1 MLQHSRS
8 RGVVARMSK
17 EHAEGHPRVTPGAET
32 TLEVLVCP
40 HVVFSL
46 GLAVPGHSCETNFLL
61 QKPFYLLCSQ
71 PSLASGSQRQ
81 HPCRGHRPSDTVP
94 ADFGGQWTGRAGGGA
109 GHTDPHR
116 PSLPLGLCTPPV
128 PSALAKCA
136 PHGHDSA
143 PSRWCHHAPYTQGC
157 PTPGP
162 ATQTAGTAALALAEG
177 SGSSQRGACGAR
189 RSEITAEVKETGA
202 RDGEAVRD
210 HQKSLIR
217 HTALFP
223 WPRGVGDHSAHPIS
237 SQPFH
242 MVVGLRSIPW
252 LTPHPSSV
260 LAP

>member
-1 MLQHSRS
+1 MRQTSYCRNLSTCCALSHLWLLAHRGSTHAGDTDLQTLSLLIL
-8 RGVVARMSK
+8 GVS
-17 EHAEGHPRVTPGAET
+17 G
-32 TLEVLVCP
+32 
-40 HVVFSL
+40 L
-46 GLAVPGHSCETNFLL
+46 GE
-61 QKPFYLLCSQ
+61 Q
-71 PSLASGSQRQ
+71 
-81 HPCRGHRPSDTVP
+81 
-94 ADFGGQWTGRAGGGA
+94 GGGA